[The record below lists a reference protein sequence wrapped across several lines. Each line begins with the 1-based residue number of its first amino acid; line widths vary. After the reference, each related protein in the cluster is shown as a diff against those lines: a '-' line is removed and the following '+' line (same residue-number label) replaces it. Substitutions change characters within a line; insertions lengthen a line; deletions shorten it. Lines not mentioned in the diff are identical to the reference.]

1 MRMIWLL
8 PFILFLLPSTGNAD
22 IIIFK
27 SGSAKVGIVEDE
39 KPDEVTFRDHDRIV
53 TIMRSNIEHIEHAT
67 EEENENLRAK
77 WKREKQELEEK
88 RRKRMEAEKK
98 FEEGQKAKGLINVD
112 GRWISAGEAERQR
125 QQQIQQQIK
134 NQQKKVQPKQE
145 SEEPEVELPD
155 YFDQL
160 DSAQQEVVLEELKRQ
175 KELQVGSLQVSSIK
189 SGEATVKGTVTNG
202 SEMTASSI
210 DIIVQ
215 CYGENDELLGA
226 EDAVVVSVRP
236 GESGYFYVPI
246 GVDAQFI
253 KRAEARIVSVRWQ

>member
-8 PFILFLLPSTGNAD
+8 PFILLCLPSTGDAD

-27 SGSAKVGIVEDE
+27 SGSAKVGIIEDE
-39 KPDEVTFRDHDRIV
+39 QPDQVTFRDHDRVV
-53 TIMRSNIEHIEHAT
+53 TIMRSNIDRVERVSK
-67 EEENENLRAK
+67 EENENLRAK
-77 WKREKQELEEK
+77 WKREKQEQEEQ
-88 RRKRMEAEKK
+88 RRKRIEAEKK
-98 FEEGQKAKGLINVD
+98 FEEEQKAKGLINVN
-112 GRWISAGEAERQR
+112 GRWISAGEAEKQR

-134 NQQKKVQPKQE
+134 NQQKNAQAEQE

-160 DSAQQEVVLEELKRQ
+160 DSAQQEVVLDELKRQ
-175 KELQVGSLQVSSIK
+175 QELQVGSLQVTSIK

-215 CYGENDELLGA
+215 CYGENDELLGS

-246 GVDAQFI
+246 GVDAQLI
-253 KRAEARIVSVRWQ
+253 KRTDARIVSVRWQ